1 MGAIDPEQEW
11 NKECFSCTKH
21 IKNGP
26 MYQAVQQSTEIF
38 ICYACEFNRPK
49 SLIDKGVDKL
59 IYIKL
64 ENDGHLEILD
74 KE

>member
-1 MGAIDPEQEW
+1 
-11 NKECFSCTKH
+11 
-21 IKNGP
+21 